1 MKTIIFALASVHK
14 HKNTHSVAAVEV
26 DLPLTN
32 VIDSLQHKINS
43 LTQPISKSI
52 LRYCNRITEK
62 KNCQQNNLRETKRI
76 STGTNRTNHT
86 FSDYREHIENAY

>member
-62 KNCQQNNLRETKRI
+62 KLPTKQFKRNKKDFHRNK
-76 STGTNRTNHT
+76 SNE
-86 FSDYREHIENAY
+86 SHIFRLP